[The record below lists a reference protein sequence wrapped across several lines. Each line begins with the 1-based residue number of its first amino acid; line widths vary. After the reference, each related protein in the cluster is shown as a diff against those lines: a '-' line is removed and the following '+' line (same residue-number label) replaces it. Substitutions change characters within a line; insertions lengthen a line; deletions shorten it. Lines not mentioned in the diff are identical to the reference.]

1 MVRTGISRYAGG
13 AALAAMV
20 MASTGAARAEQRAV
34 PPGLDTPVFSADVV
48 IDEHVVDEQGT
59 VVETRPQTAY
69 RMTVRRGARGLRTE
83 IVYPRAR
90 LFPKGPLVDPRG
102 GYRIEVGGD
111 LSQGRIYDASGAL
124 VFGPADDAAATMAD
138 PNAPATTGLV
148 LADRDTKTRKRDL
161 VRTFGPALE
170 RVKGRDRYLASEGDV
185 VAETLVEPTTNLPVE
200 VNVARDGALAER
212 TAISYGRMPGGRW
225 YVARTRSEVA
235 LPGDGG
241 RRAVSTHTYTNVV
254 SQEAR

>member
-1 MVRTGISRYAGG
+1 MVRTGISRYARG

-20 MASTGAARAEQRAV
+20 MASAVTARAGQRAL
-34 PPGLDTPVFSADVV
+34 PDSHDTPVFSADVV

-59 VVETRPQTAY
+59 VVETRPTTTY

-83 IVYPRAR
+83 IVYPPAR
-90 LFPKGPLVDPRG
+90 LFSKGPLVDPRS
-102 GYRIEVGGD
+102 GYRIEVGSD

-124 VFGPADDAAATMAD
+124 VFGPADSAATAAD
-138 PNAPATTGLV
+138 PDAPTNTGLV
-148 LADRDTKTRKRDL
+148 LADRDVRTRRRQL
-161 VRTFGPALE
+161 ERTFGQALE
-170 RVKGRDRYLASEGDV
+170 RIKGRDRYLANEGDLLT
-185 VAETLVEPTTNLPVE
+185 ETLVEPATNLPVE

-225 YVARTRSEVA
+225 YVARTRNEVA
-235 LPGDGG
+235 LPGGAG
-241 RRAVSTHTYTNVV
+241 RRVVTTRTHTNVV

>member
-1 MVRTGISRYAGG
+1 MVSTGFSRYAGG

-20 MASTGAARAEQRAV
+20 MASAGTAHAEQR
-34 PPGLDTPVFSADVV
+34 GLQGSPDTPVFSADVV
-48 IDEHVVDEQGT
+48 IDEAIVDEQGT
-59 VVETRPQTAY
+59 VVERRPGTAY

-83 IVYPRAR
+83 IVYPQAR
-90 LFPKGPLVDPRG
+90 LFPKGPLVDPRS
-102 GYRIEVGGD
+102 GYRIEVGSD

-124 VFGPADDAAATMAD
+124 VFGPADDAAAA
-138 PNAPATTGLV
+138 APGGPTSTGLV
-148 LADRDTKTRKRDL
+148 LADRDVKQRKRDL
-161 VRTFGPALE
+161 VRRFGQALE
-170 RVKGRDRYLASEGDV
+170 RVQGRDRYLASEGDTLT
-185 VAETLVEPTTNLPVE
+185 ETLVDPTTHLPVE
-200 VNVARDGALAER
+200 VNVARSGALAER
-212 TAISYGRMPGGRW
+212 TGISYGRMPGGRW

>member
-20 MASTGAARAEQRAV
+20 MASAGTARAQQRAL
-34 PPGLDTPVFSADVV
+34 PEQLDTPVFSADVV

-59 VVETRPQTAY
+59 VVDTRPQTKY

-83 IVYPRAR
+83 IVYPQAR
-90 LFPKGPLVDPRG
+90 LFPKGPLVDPRS
-102 GYRIEVGGD
+102 GYRIEVGSD

-124 VFGPADDAAATMAD
+124 VFGPADDAAAAD
-138 PNAPATTGLV
+138 SRPTSTGLV
-148 LADRDTKTRKRDL
+148 LADRDAKARKRDL
-161 VRTFGPALE
+161 VRTFGQAIE
-170 RVKGRDRYLASEGDV
+170 RVRGRDRYIASEGDLLT
-185 VAETLVEPTTNLPVE
+185 ETLVEPTTNLPVE

-235 LPGDGG
+235 LPGDTG
-241 RRAVSTHTYTNVV
+241 RRFVSTRTHTNVV

>member
-1 MVRTGISRYAGG
+1 MVRTGMERYAGCAAM
-13 AALAAMV
+13 AALV
-20 MASTGAARAEQRAV
+20 MAGAVTTHAQQRAL
-34 PPGLDTPVFSADVV
+34 PGNHDTPVYSADVV
-48 IDEHVVDEQGT
+48 IDEQVVNEQGT

-83 IVYPRAR
+83 IVYPQAR
-90 LFPKGPLVDPRG
+90 LFPKGPLVDPRS
-102 GYRIEVGGD
+102 GYRIEVGND

-124 VFGPADDAAATMAD
+124 VFGPADDTAAAD
-138 PNAPATTGLV
+138 PGGPANTGLV
-148 LADRDTKTRKRDL
+148 LADRDVRTRKREL
-161 VRTFGPALE
+161 VRKFGQALE
-170 RVKGRDRYLASEGDV
+170 RVRGRDRYLASEGDV

-212 TAISYGRMPGGRW
+212 TAISYARMPGGRW

-241 RRAVSTHTYTNVV
+241 RRFVSTRTHTNVV
-254 SQEAR
+254 SREAR

>member
-1 MVRTGISRYAGG
+1 
-13 AALAAMV
+13 MV
-20 MASTGAARAEQRAV
+20 MASTGAARAQQRAL
-34 PPGLDTPVFSADVV
+34 PESLDTPVFSADVV

-59 VVETRPQTAY
+59 VVDTRPQTTY

-83 IVYPRAR
+83 IVYPQAR

-102 GYRIEVGGD
+102 GYRIEVGSD
-111 LSQGRIYDASGAL
+111 LGQGRIYDVSGAL
-124 VFGPADDAAATMAD
+124 VFGPADDATAAD
-138 PNAPATTGLV
+138 PGGPSNTGLV
-148 LADRDTKTRKRDL
+148 LADRDVRTRKRDL
-161 VRTFGPALE
+161 VRKFGQALE

-212 TAISYGRMPGGRW
+212 TAISYARMPGGRW

-235 LPGDGG
+235 LPGAGG
-241 RRAVSTHTYTNVV
+241 RRFVSTRTHTNVV